1 MADTDKEPNWFAL
14 SSQEEKPDQ
23 VLPGHHW
30 EKNPGGGWMQLEND
44 ADTSFRNDKISDD
57 VSYLRDIQV
66 KRAPVM
72 EQAAPEPVRKAAEP
86 APKAVE
92 VEEEAAPAKSAVK
105 QYTPN
110 NKAPV
115 VTPAMIKAAG
125 FDNLRDYMNAQQ
137 GLVRRG
143 EKTAPKTYEN
153 KAKFDPAA
161 YSAYPLEVSS
171 ERTRRQQKTAD
182 LGKKYAKGGKINLAD
197 CKVNTTPKNKSSSK
211 W

>member
-1 MADTDKEPNWFAL
+1 MADTDKEPNWLAL

-30 EKNPGGGWMQLEND
+30 EKNPGGGWMQTED
-44 ADTSFRNDKISDD
+44 DFKPMSSKPIDED

-66 KRAPVM
+66 KRAPVI
-72 EQAAPEPVRKAAEP
+72 EQAAPEPARKAAEP

-143 EKTAPKTYEN
+143 EKTAPKSYEN

-161 YSAYPLEVSS
+161 YSAFPLEVSR
-171 ERTRRQQKTAD
+171 ERTRRQQKAAD
-182 LGKKYAKGGKINLAD
+182 LGKSYAKGGKINLAD

>member
-1 MADTDKEPNWFAL
+1 MQTEDDFKPM
-14 SSQEEKPDQ
+14 SSKPID
-23 VLPGHHW
+23 
-30 EKNPGGGWMQLEND
+30 E
-44 ADTSFRNDKISDD
+44 D

-66 KRAPVM
+66 KRAPVI
-72 EQAAPEPVRKAAEP
+72 EQAAPEPARKAAEP

-105 QYTPN
+105 QYVPN

-143 EKTAPKTYEN
+143 EKTAPKSYEN

-161 YSAYPLEVSS
+161 YSTFPLEVSR
-171 ERTRRQQKTAD
+171 ERTRRQQKAAD
-182 LGKKYAKGGKINLAD
+182 LGKSYAKGGKINLAD